1 MDPSRIPPG
10 TTCPACGGPF
20 LKPPPRRPPAGRPS
34 AGPARKAPAA
44 GRTPPARA
52 AAGSLRRKI
61 EAVRRP
67 GLAERLRA
75 KIAAVPRARLAI
87 LGAAAAALVLGGVA
101 ALGYRSL
108 RGAALEKAF
117 RAEEDR
123 AAGAV
128 LDALAAVWDLEAR
141 AVRESEEA
149 WTALRAGLGASKPEP
164 ALLAVFEG
172 AAGGAGPTEAALRR
186 YLSERR
192 SRDAKSK
199 AEELFAK
206 LDGASRRAVET
217 AAGDLKTSAAE
228 FLLDVFAWHG
238 YERLRVLEEIW
249 KRSRSFPMIPEPVLA
264 SFFRGKATGPEAD
277 RGAREVGRSPRE
289 LRYELFG
296 ALLEA
301 SVVRA
306 PPREARLPL
315 REVRIRSTYSY
326 LRNPNVYVPESF
338 SLPVEK
344 SADGASYL
352 VGLEGWIASYL
363 EVGTR
368 VEWRKRALGQVA
380 APKPEPEPPPKP
392 APGPPSEREGVPSR
406 PELIARVAPAVPQV
420 ALAEGGWGSGFLVLE
435 GGRPA
440 VITNFHVVA
449 RAKAP
454 ITVAFIRSE
463 DGKPAGVYVSTVV
476 KPEDAFAHP
485 EADVALLPLGNWKT
499 PEELEEIGIR
509 PLELAPEGVAVR
521 QGEDI
526 FTVGHPVGL
535 GGKPLFLSTKF
546 GDVSGPT
553 RTFPPGDQRFLQMTV
568 SIYPGNSGGPVCNF
582 AGQVVGI
589 STLKQLVS
597 GGALSDDLNFAV
609 DVAYARELLAGKR
622 VPLLERAARERQE
635 KPLEVRI
642 RESLA
647 EILASGFTT
656 VEEKIGFEVQL
667 AAGAESE
674 RKLELNP
681 ARDYALWVV
690 AIAEGESESRDVEI
704 SVEGKAGP
712 PTVSLSRPQ
721 VGTLVVLSR
730 LARDEHTVRL
740 KNPSDAPLKVRV
752 MAFSKERS

>member
-1 MDPSRIPPG
+1 GELAAR
-10 TTCPACGGPF
+10 
-20 LKPPPRRPPAGRPS
+20 AGRAREA
-34 AGPARKAPAA
+34 AGPAR
-44 GRTPPARA
+44 
-52 AAGSLRRKI
+52 
-61 EAVRRP
+61 
-67 GLAERLRA
+67 
-75 KIAAVPRARLAI
+75 
-87 LGAAAAALVLGGVA
+87 
-101 ALGYRSL
+101 
-108 RGAALEKAF
+108 
-117 RAEEDR
+117 
-123 AAGAV
+123 
-128 LDALAAVWDLEAR
+128 
-141 AVRESEEA
+141 
-149 WTALRAGLGASKPEP
+149 RAGPGAPTPEP
-164 ALLAVFEG
+164 GLLAVFEG
-172 AAGGAGPTEAALRR
+172 AAAGAAPTEAALRR

-192 SRDAKSK
+192 SREAKSK

-206 LDGASRRAVET
+206 LDGASKRT
-217 AAGDLKTSAAE
+217 LQSAADDLRVSAAD
-228 FLLDVFAWHG
+228 FLLDLFAWHG
-238 YERLRVLEEIW
+238 YERLRVLDEIW
-249 KRSRSFPMIPEPVLA
+249 KRSRSFPMIPEPVL
-264 SFFRGKATGPEAD
+264 SSYFRGKATGPEAD
-277 RGAREVGRSPRE
+277 RGGKVIGRTASE
-289 LRYELFG
+289 LRCELFG
-296 ALLEA
+296 AFVEA
-301 SVVRA
+301 AVARA
-306 PPREARLPL
+306 PSGEARLPL
-315 REVRIRSTYSY
+315 REVRVRSTYPH
-326 LRNPNVYVPESF
+326 LRNPNVYVPDTF
-338 SLPVEK
+338 SVPVEK
-344 SADGASYL
+344 SPDGASYL
-352 VGLEGWIASYL
+352 VGLEGWIAPYL

-380 APKPEPEPPPKP
+380 APKPEREPPAKP
-392 APGPPSEREGVPSR
+392 APQPAPEREGALTR
-406 PELIARVAPAVPQV
+406 PDLIARVAPAVPQV
-420 ALAEGGWGSGFLVLE
+420 ALAEGGWGSGFLVLD

-449 RAKAP
+449 RAKTP

-463 DGKPAGVYVSTVV
+463 EGKPAGVYVSTVV

-609 DVAYARELLAGKR
+609 DVAYAREVLAAKR
-622 VPLLERAARERQE
+622 VPLLERAARERKE
-635 KPLEVRI
+635 KPLEVKI

-656 VEEKIGFEVQL
+656 AEEKIGFEVQL
-667 AAGAESE
+667 APGAEHE

-690 AIAEGESESRDVEI
+690 ALAEGESESRDVEI
-704 SVEGKAGP
+704 AVEGKLGP

-721 VGTLVVLSR
+721 VGTLVILSR
-730 LARDEHTVRL
+730 LARDEYGVRL
-740 KNPSDAPLKVRV
+740 KNPSGVPLKVRA